1 MLYTKCNVNYKKLE
15 NNKQTD
21 NKNNNKKTLCF
32 KSDQGQSTPSL

>member
-21 NKNNNKKTLCF
+21 NKNNNKNRKLSAYLE
-32 KSDQGQSTPSL
+32 KK